1 MKSLTKRELG
11 SLALAIEI
19 LVIKELGDNIILEE
33 STRAGK
39 DWFIHFVV
47 LDKLGK
53 YRGQDYTFFGGSI
66 AKHKDVNIQGL
77 VQIARDE
84 LVSLGKHTIELA
96 IRQYPDYE
104 KMQGKP
110 NIVNSF
116 VKFMF

>member
-1 MKSLTKRELG
+1 M
-11 SLALAIEI
+11 
-19 LVIKELGDNIILEE
+19 
-33 STRAGK
+33 
-39 DWFIHFVV
+39 
-47 LDKLGK
+47 
-53 YRGQDYTFFGGSI
+53 
-66 AKHKDVNIQGL
+66 NIQGL